1 MKRLRELFVAK
12 GHTDVDISTV
22 DGFQGREKEIIF
34 LSCVRGVNTKT
45 IGFLRDT
52 KRINVAITRARDALY
67 IVGCAQVLE
76 ERDKMWKRLIE
87 SAHDRECF
95 YDLTTPEKPTKKR
108 KGGAG
113 AYQKPAI
120 KPIAPEFLVQTAGEE
135 IAMERALQEA
145 AEHAQ
150 NIMGLDPADAHHED
164 AERQELNRQYG
175 FNQAGSLDGEVDST
189 DLALAHA
196 VGVGG
201 APAEG
206 KPVPARTVSFNEKVE
221 EKKNDGTI
229 FGSLKKCGD

>member
-1 MKRLRELFVAK
+1 MKHLREFFAAK
-12 GHTDVDISTV
+12 GHSDVDISTV

-34 LSCVRGVNTKT
+34 LSCVRGMNTKT

-87 SAHDRECF
+87 SAQERECF

-113 AYQKPAI
+113 AYQNPAL
-120 KPIAPEFLVQTAGEE
+120 KPIADEFLIQTAGEE
-135 IAMERALQEA
+135 IAMERARQEA

-150 NIMGLDPADAHHED
+150 NIMSLDPADAYHED
-164 AERQELNRQYG
+164 AERLELNRQYDL
-175 FNQAGSLDGEVDST
+175 NQAGALDGEVDST
-189 DLALAHA
+189 DLANAQPIK
-196 VGVGG
+196 VEG
-201 APAEG
+201 AAEG

-229 FGSLKKCGD
+229 IGSLKTGSP